1 MSAVGAARRIAR
13 ALPARASSPHAP
25 RPHARSLTTA
35 AASSLGE
42 HRRQLADRMGTLL
55 RTLDRAVP
63 DGLLD
68 RARGVEAALADADG
82 AQVWLALA
90 VLTGRLPLEEEVV
103 ETLRRLRLD
112 GPGAALGPAVAAA
125 VAPTRPVVRVEVVV
139 GEVVVDVHH
148 TSRTGLAT
156 GIQRVARE
164 TARRWNR
171 DHPVVLAGWTA
182 DGTALTRLSPAD
194 AARAV
199 GDPPGAAS
207 GSAGSDVLVPWA
219 GSYALLELATEEPRT
234 RRIAALAR
242 WSGNGT
248 GAVGFDCVPLT
259 TAETTADAM
268 GAAFAQMLAGLRHV
282 DRVATISEAAAVEY
296 RGWRGMLVGTG
307 WAGPSVD
314 AVVLPVD
321 AVEPPEQA
329 LAAAR
334 DRLLVADLPMLL
346 CVGSHEPR
354 KNHLA
359 VLHAAELL
367 WRRGVL
373 FSLLFV
379 GGNAWHSERF
389 TVRLGELKGAGRPV
403 ESVPALDDASL
414 WAAYRLARAVLFPS
428 LNEGFGLPVAEALA
442 SGTPV
447 VTTRYGSTA
456 EIAAGGGAVLVDPRN
471 DADLAAAMAAVL
483 EDDAL
488 HARLSAEAAA
498 RPHRSWDA
506 YASELWRVLVEAG
519 R

>member
-1 MSAVGAARRIAR
+1 MSALGLLRRAARS
-13 ALPARASSPHAP
+13 LPARVASPHAP
-25 RPHARSLTTA
+25 RPHARSVTTA
-35 AASSLGE
+35 AAASLGE
-42 HRRQLADRMGTLL
+42 HRRQLADRMALLL
-55 RTLDRAVP
+55 RTLDQEVP
-63 DGLLD
+63 SGLLD
-68 RARGVEAALADADG
+68 RARAVEAALADADG

-90 VLTGRLPLEEEVV
+90 VLTGRLPVDTDVV
-103 ETLRRLRLD
+103 ETVRRLRLD

-125 VAPTRPVVRVEVVV
+125 VAPTSKPVRVEVVV
-139 GEVVVDVHH
+139 GEVVVDLDH

-164 TARRWNR
+164 TARRWQR
-171 DHPVVLAGWTA
+171 DHPVVLAGWTP
-182 DGTALTRLSPAD
+182 DGRALTRLSPAD

-199 GDPPGAAS
+199 GEPTENASASAA
-207 GSAGSDVLVPWA
+207 SDVLVPWQCT
-219 GSYALLELATEEPRT
+219 YALLELATEAPRT

-242 WSGNGT
+242 WSGNRT

-259 TAETTADAM
+259 TAETAADAM
-268 GAAFAQMLAGLRHV
+268 GAAFAQLLAGVRHV

-296 RGWRGMLVGTG
+296 RGWRAMLGGTG
-307 WAGPSVD
+307 WAGPDVE
-314 AVVLPVD
+314 AVLLPVD
-321 AVEPPEQA
+321 AVEPPDEA

-334 DRLLVADLPMLL
+334 DRFVVADLPLLL

-367 WRRGVL
+367 WRRGL
-373 FSLLFV
+373 PFSLLFV
-379 GGNAWHSERF
+379 GGNSWSSERF
-389 TVRLGELKGAGRPV
+389 TTRLGELQGGGRPV
-403 ESVPALDDASL
+403 ETVPALDDASL
-414 WAAYRLARAVLFPS
+414 WAAYRLARGVLFPS

-456 EIAAGGGAVLVDPRN
+456 EIAEGGGALLVDPRD
-471 DADLAAAMAAVL
+471 DADLAAAMAALL
-483 EDDAL
+483 EDDDL

-498 RPHRSWDA
+498 RPHRSWDD
-506 YASELWRVLVEAG
+506 YAGELWRVLVEAG